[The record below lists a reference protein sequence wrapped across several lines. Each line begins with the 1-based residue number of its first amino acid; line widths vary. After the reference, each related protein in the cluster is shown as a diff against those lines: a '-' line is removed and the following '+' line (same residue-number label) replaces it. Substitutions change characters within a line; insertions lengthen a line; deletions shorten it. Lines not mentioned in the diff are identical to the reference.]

1 MWYLSSSSPLTPL
14 RRPLFFH
21 LFICLFVLNGVIN
34 ALHVPVKGYNKMT
47 KRYVEKK
54 RKIRNTTYYK
64 HNYCV
69 GRFLLKCS
77 RNKKKYMNNV
87 NYDIHC
93 IPCLLLF
100 VELNVMH
107 LHVYDVTSILS
118 NARDR
123 CPSKIYTLY
132 ITIAGL
138 KMFV

>member
-1 MWYLSSSSPLTPL
+1 M
-14 RRPLFFH
+14 
-21 LFICLFVLNGVIN
+21 
-34 ALHVPVKGYNKMT
+34 A

-54 RKIRNTTYYK
+54 RKIQNTTYDK

-69 GRFLLKCS
+69 GRFLS
-77 RNKKKYMNNV
+77 NVAANKKYMNNV
-87 NYDIHC
+87 NYYIHC

-118 NARDR
+118 NTRDR
-123 CPSKIYTLY
+123 CPSNIYTLY